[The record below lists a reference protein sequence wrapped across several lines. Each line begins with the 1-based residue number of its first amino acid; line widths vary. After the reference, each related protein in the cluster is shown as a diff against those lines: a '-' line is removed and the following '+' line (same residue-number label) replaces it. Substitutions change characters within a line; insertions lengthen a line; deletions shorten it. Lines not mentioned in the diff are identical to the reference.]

1 MFPQRLRYYLKEFY
15 AWTNPKFDQ
24 VFEERFQ
31 LEIVRTEMLRIT
43 ILIWA
48 ISAGILVGF
57 FNFVVFME
65 EEVFNELLLTLP
77 YLLIAI
83 ALLLCYEYTSWRYVR
98 SLILR
103 RKNIPR
109 TYRIINL
116 VVETSFPSLL
126 LLFFLYSTD
135 KYLLFFVSPVVM
147 IYFLFIVLSTLHLD
161 FWISVISGALAGV
174 QYFIVSKLVIG
185 MAPSGAT
192 MSPFFSSLIL
202 TASRT
207 FIIFLCGIAA
217 GFVALEV
224 KKRVI
229 NTYKAVNERNR
240 MRQVLGQQ
248 VSYALVDHIIDEKM
262 EITSKRL
269 FVCVMFVDIRNF
281 TPFAER
287 SSPEEVMDFQNK
299 LFGNAAEIINR
310 YDGII
315 NQFLGDGFMATFGAP
330 ISSDHDCSNALNA
343 GKEVLAYVK
352 KAEDEGTIHPTRLGI
367 GLHFG
372 EAVTGNVGTEARKQY
387 SIVGNV
393 VIQAARIEQLN
404 KELSSQFL
412 ISREVYDRVAV
423 PEGELLG
430 HMMLKG
436 ESKPLEI
443 VRIC

>member
-1 MFPQRLRYYLKEFY
+1 M
-15 AWTNPKFDQ
+15 WTSPKFDQ

-31 LEIVRTEMLRIT
+31 LEIARTEILRIT
-43 ILIWA
+43 ILTWA
-48 ISAGILVGF
+48 ISAGILAGIL
-57 FNFVVFME
+57 NFVIFME
-65 EEVFNELLLTLP
+65 DEVFGELLLTLP
-77 YLLIAI
+77 FLLAAI
-83 ALLLCYEYTSWRYVR
+83 VLLLCYEYISWRYVR
-98 SLILR
+98 SLIVNR
-103 RKNIPR
+103 RSIPR
-109 TYRIINL
+109 LYRIINL
-116 VVETSFPSLL
+116 LIETSFPSLVL
-126 LLFFLYSTD
+126 LYFLYKTD
-135 KYLLFFVSPVVM
+135 KYLLFFVSPVVL

-185 MAPSGAT
+185 MVPST
-192 MSPFFSSLIL
+192 NRLSPFLSSLTL

-224 KKRVI
+224 KRRMI

-281 TPFAER
+281 TPFAEK

-299 LFGNAAEIINR
+299 LFGSAAEIINR

-315 NQFLGDGFMATFGAP
+315 NQFLEDGFMATFGAP

-352 KAEDEGTIHPTRLGI
+352 KADEEGIIHPTRLGI

-372 EAVTGNVGTEARKQY
+372 EAVTGNVGTETRKQY

-412 ISREVYDRVAV
+412 ISREVFDRVEF

-430 HMMLKG
+430 QMMLKG
-436 ESKPLEI
+436 ESKSLEI
-443 VRIC
+443 VKIC